1 LESRRTGNHRL
12 RITGSLRISPTAQRK
27 PEEEFYMSI
36 DTTNFASFD
45 VSELAVLDVTD
56 AIGLPEMGASID
68 LDYVPDIDD
77 MIGDVASGASAGC
90 SCSST
95 CCC

>member
-1 LESRRTGNHRL
+1 
-12 RITGSLRISPTAQRK
+12 
-27 PEEEFYMSI
+27 MSV
-36 DTTNFASFD
+36 DTQDFASFD
-45 VSELAVLDVTD
+45 VRELAVLDVTD
-56 AIGLPEMGASID
+56 AIGLPEMGASIEIS
-68 LDYVPDIDD
+68 YVPDLDD